1 MTLKKA
7 KLMTLAKIQME
18 RRHRRKFQFL
28 DGRQEGKTQR
38 VIPGKKNHSVNS
50 IQVGKELT
58 THV

>member
-38 VIPGKKNHSVNS
+38 VIPGKKTIPS
-50 IQVGKELT
+50 IQFKSGRN
-58 THV
+58 